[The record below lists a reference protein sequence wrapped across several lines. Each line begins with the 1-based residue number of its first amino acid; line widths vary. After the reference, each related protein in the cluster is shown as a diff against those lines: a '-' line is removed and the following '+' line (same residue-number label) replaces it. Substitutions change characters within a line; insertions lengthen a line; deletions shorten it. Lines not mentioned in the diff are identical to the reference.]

1 MKKKSPR
8 RRGSALVI
16 VLGIL
21 AVMMLMAVA
30 FSTFVRTE
38 RGGSTNLKNAFVA
51 RTSLFTAVGRAMEAI
66 DLSFGSATNDDP
78 VAAWPQPWLASAEG
92 GDHFQSA
99 ILGEGETAG
108 AHVLTDKIAK
118 HLTPAQLA
126 LARAAKC
133 NWAPIYSSINASSA
147 NSARNGGRY
156 GNYGRPTEDSLIG
169 RYAFIALDTT
179 GLLDM
184 NQTGLYPDDRS
195 ENSGDPLTFDPPSG
209 TAQVT
214 KGNRSVDAPPFVV
227 DPGAFLTKRE
237 TANLFHSM
245 ADAKTICG
253 KSVLAID
260 EKKKSAG
267 GDMPDTAGDFFPADL
282 FAGFAPSLAETSPEG
297 TPKVRLPSSSDFESF
312 SNSRVKKLM
321 GRVFRA
327 MIAVFARSR
336 AVANI
341 DVADT
346 STDDMPIYQSV
357 AEYSLSPAALAT
369 VSLMDG
375 LDSDNVPGRSETS
388 GSSLGY
394 WKNLVSSPV
403 KVEGT
408 SVSQNTAQYADLSN
422 LDFPCTESA
431 PLVDAVRAEIK
442 IESVTTNGVP
452 LSATSTV
459 TYNGKITV
467 SAYAHCL
474 NKTESAHS
482 HKSKIKV
489 EWEVMEG
496 DPLGGTVS
504 GDGNHNIRQKLE
516 GNMTV
521 AGGGSSG
528 TGRPDGGGGGSGTTA
543 KAIDW
548 SGFFEKSGASGG
560 GVMGGSKTSSAGTVN
575 DGSSQGDRFLFVES
589 SETVKIVCH
598 CYSNL
603 VASGGTGGGTGRPG
617 QGGGATT
624 VEWKPY
630 PMTAVEYNK
639 TGDKDVF
646 VPIRVRVSII
656 DGDASGDKIQQQV
669 PGPRIDTGANEK
681 RYWVRVEPGVYH
693 SNDSSNKSQFGGNK
707 NGSSGDLAYGWAF
720 CAVPTF
726 GFDTTSLLAAGN
738 TMNFWLNDKMVRQ
751 AADEAGGGGQ
761 VGRPDGGGGGGNP
774 FFSSLKT
781 RFWSNSSSDP
791 NKKVLDACLGVGRGG
806 GNFGFLQRSWLFN
819 TSPSDESDTSSAS
832 LDLTHVTSWM
842 SKGGGRAP
850 DLLHSSAPGG
860 DVFVVAAHNGF
871 SAQSRNQDSYS
882 RIPVDGYATV
892 ADLGRVICGPYET
905 LSLFKTWRPNS
916 GRADF
921 HPVMDYFTMEEDR
934 YPKQTQVD
942 GATGADGEVNWT
954 SLGQG
959 GKDLYSAIHNGR
971 VNLNAPPLV
980 ELTKDGGKRGR
991 RSGSL
996 NPYPIA
1002 AALNAA
1008 SVGTNSTIKIT
1019 EDKALILASTL
1030 CKMLEDSDLED
1041 MKIESEVWPGSTRK
1055 VVRNLSFLGMGQDT
1069 MNTLL
1074 DDFVHLAHPECDI
1087 EREGMLGGI
1096 IDAFSTRGQT
1106 YLVIIRA
1113 DAYSPKFGENDSV
1126 QDGTTLATTHAIV
1139 ELFRDPVPAH
1149 APDGVLLPSDGEGP
1163 VAYHNWYIRSFRVF

>member
-1 MKKKSPR
+1 MKKTIHR

-51 RTSLFTAVGRAMEAI
+51 RTSLFTAMGRAMEAI

-78 VAAWPQPWLASAEG
+78 VAPWPQPWLASAEG

-99 ILGEGETAG
+99 ILGDGETAG

-147 NSARNGGRY
+147 NSARTGGGRY

-267 GDMPDTAGDFFPADL
+267 GDMPETAGDFFPADL

-312 SNSRVKKLM
+312 SNSRVKKLL

-327 MIAVFARSR
+327 MTAVFARSR
-336 AVANI
+336 AVNRIA
-341 DVADT
+341 VSDT
-346 STDDMPIYQSV
+346 ATDDMPIYQSV
-357 AEYSLSPAALAT
+357 AEYALSPAALAA

-394 WKNLVSSPV
+394 WKNLVSSTV
-403 KVEGT
+403 RVEGT
-408 SVSQNTAQYADLSN
+408 PVSESTGQYADLSN

-489 EWEVMEG
+489 EWEVMG
-496 DPLGGTVS
+496 TKPLGGTIT
-504 GDGNHNIRQKLE
+504 GDGGDSIRQKLE

-521 AGGGSSG
+521 AGGGGGG
-528 TGRPDGGGGGSGTTA
+528 TGRPGGGGGGSGTTA

-548 SGFFEKSGASGG
+548 SNFFEKDG

-630 PMTAVEYNK
+630 PMTAVEHNK

-646 VPIRVRVSII
+646 VPIRVRVSIL
-656 DGDASGDKIQQQV
+656 DADNSDKVQQQV

-681 RYWVRVEPGVYH
+681 RYWVRVNPGVYH
-693 SNDSSNKSQFGGNK
+693 NPGVPAASNKSQFGKANDGEF
-707 NGSSGDLAYGWAF
+707 AYGWAF
-720 CAVPTF
+720 CAAPAF
-726 GFDTTSLLAAGN
+726 GFDTTSLLNAGN
-738 TMNFWLNDKMVRQ
+738 QMNFWVSDEMARA
-751 AADEAGGGGQ
+751 AADEAGAGGQ

-774 FFSSLKT
+774 LFSQLKT
-781 RFWSNSSSDP
+781 QFWSTSGTA
-791 NKKVLDACLGVGRGG
+791 NKNVLDACLGVGRGG
-806 GNFGFLQRSWLFN
+806 GNFGYLQRSWLFN
-819 TSPSDESDTSSAS
+819 DKNDGNFDP
-832 LDLTHVTSWM
+832 THVTSWM
-842 SKGGGRAP
+842 SKSGGRVP

-871 SAQSRNQDSYS
+871 SSQSRNKDSYS

-892 ADLGRVICGPYET
+892 ADLGRVMCGPYET

-942 GATGADGEVNWT
+942 AVTGTDGDVNWT

-980 ELTKDGGKRGR
+980 ELSKNGGKRGR

-1002 AALNAA
+1002 AALNGA
-1008 SVGTNSTIKIT
+1008 SAGTNSTIKIT
-1019 EDKALILASTL
+1019 DDKALVLASSL
-1030 CKMLEDSDLED
+1030 CRMLENSDLND
-1041 MKIESEVWPGSTRK
+1041 MKIESEVNWPGYGHVTRR
-1055 VVRNLSFLGMGQDT
+1055 VVRNLSFLGMGEDT

-1074 DDFVHLAHPECDI
+1074 DDFMNLAHPECDI

-1096 IDAFSTRGQT
+1096 IDAFTTRGQT
-1106 YLVIIRA
+1106 YLLIIRA

-1149 APDGVLLPSDGEGP
+1149 GPDGVLLPSDGDGP
-1163 VAYHNWYIRSFRVF
+1163 VAYHNWYVRSFRVF